1 MFRRLFIPNAVVLA
15 LFLITSVLM
24 LTFLSLKKS
33 QVAMLYGFV
42 AIIGFGSLSLVSLRI
57 SKEISSLLEEIS
69 MGLQRVGLGEDRQ
82 KILSDEPGALGN
94 LVKSFNRMAIRLA
107 EKISQLEEDR
117 QQLRTILSGMVEG
130 VVALDSTQ
138 RILFAN
144 ETALKLLGLTNTTTE
159 GKRLWELIRN
169 RDLMDLVSDSLA
181 QPDPKKKELAW
192 SLGAAKSL
200 TIHAARLP
208 GVPVR
213 GAVLVL
219 HDTTELRRLER
230 LRQDFVANVSHELKT
245 PLAVIKVC
253 AETLAD
259 GAMDDS
265 VNRMRFLNQILD
277 QSERLNTLIM
287 DLLSLARIEAETEM
301 FEKVAIPVGEMVNHS
316 VASHQDITKSK
327 SQILVS
333 QPMTGDF
340 APEEGMAAWCDEEAF
355 LQILDN
361 LLDNAVRYTP
371 DGGKIEVNWG
381 RGKDF
386 VIIEVRDN
394 GVGIPEADLPRI
406 FERFYRVDKARSKQ
420 LGGTGLGLSI
430 VKHLAQAMNGTITA
444 TSQVGKGTSFT
455 LQLPVYKQQQ
465 FV

>member
-192 SLGAAKSL
+192 SLGAAKNL

>member
-394 GVGIPEADLPRI
+394 GVGIPESDLPRI

>member
-1 MFRRLFIPNAVVLA
+1 
-15 LFLITSVLM
+15 
-24 LTFLSLKKS
+24 
-33 QVAMLYGFV
+33 MLYGFV

>member
-1 MFRRLFIPNAVVLA
+1 VVLA

-192 SLGAAKSL
+192 SLGAAKNL

>member
-192 SLGAAKSL
+192 SLGAAKNL

-394 GVGIPEADLPRI
+394 GVGIPESDLPRI

>member
-181 QPDPKKKELAW
+181 QSDPKKKELAW
-192 SLGAAKSL
+192 SLGAAKNL